1 MAPPDATPPG
11 ALRETVKLSEEVK
24 AFGKTIGIEPTEAL
38 SRTTAEAPALSMLW
52 LWLQRAGTLALRA
65 PIDLRVAV
73 GLAGVKEQARVEQ
86 VYRVDGYSI
95 YYRQGNEFADPRA
108 LASAGFAAEGVVRRV
123 NVILHEDLHGDKNF
137 ALPWEVEEGIVTP
150 LGALAAVEFFRRQG
164 DQENSAKAL
173 AALTEER
180 QVARE
185 LSALLA
191 RADMIFSAFP
201 REEAQ
206 KKVFDLMADYPTYRR
221 RFQRQIQGQY
231 PGMVLEAK
239 LSHDAAYFRYFERIV
254 ALREKIA
261 DLAALI
267 TELKQIP
274 AGTTLEQAE
283 KRLEELGEKFAAPAK

>member
-1 MAPPDATPPG
+1 MPPPG
-11 ALRETVKLSEEVK
+11 ALHETVRLSEEVK

-38 SRTTAEAPALSMLW
+38 SRTMAEAPALSLLW
-52 LWLQRAGTLALRA
+52 LWLQRAGTLALRT

-86 VYRVDGYSI
+86 VYRVDGFSI

-108 LASAGFAAEGVVRRV
+108 LASAGFAAEGAVRRV

-137 ALPWEVEEGIVTP
+137 DLPWEVEEGIVTP
-150 LGALAAVEFFRRQG
+150 LGALATVEFFRRKG
-164 DQENSAKAL
+164 DQENSAKART
-173 AALTEER
+173 ALTEER
-180 QVARE
+180 QMARE

-191 RADMIFSAFP
+191 RAELIFSAFP

-206 KKVFDLMADYPTYRR
+206 QKVFALMADYPAYRR
-221 RFQRQIQGQY
+221 RFQRQIQGQH

-239 LSHDAAYFRYFERIV
+239 LSHDAAYFRYFERIA
-254 ALREKIA
+254 ALGETSA

-267 TELKQIP
+267 AELKRLP
-274 AGTTLEQAE
+274 AETTIEQAE
-283 KRLEELGEKFAAPAK
+283 KRLDELAVKFVAPAK